1 MFNCM
6 SAVDWAK
13 NTNEYRYNA
22 ELLCYPRGVLAGS
35 LDSTIVEG
43 LALKLAGATQ
53 EKGALEKK

>member
-1 MFNCM
+1 M

-22 ELLCYPRGVLAGS
+22 ELLCYPRGVWAGR

>member
-1 MFNCM
+1 MFDCM
-6 SAVDWAK
+6 SAVDWDWD
-13 NTNEYRYNA
+13 TNEYRHNA

-35 LDSTIVEG
+35 LDSTIVER